1 MKPIFVFDTHMDSK
15 VYSLFLAH
23 SIQRRAVLKGAKLLF
38 IGDCTFGYP
47 TVERTNN
54 PKDKVYGLLVQF
66 YKKEEFEHFESVIIH
81 TRSNWKCS
89 KKKVIVRDDQ
99 GNDVNSYIYIL
110 RPYTKDRGTR
120 HWRLEVPL
128 KECFELMLRVY
139 RDKNFPVKYLYKALT
154 EAIKDYYEIDNLAN

>member
-1 MKPIFVFDTHMDSK
+1 M
-15 VYSLFLAH
+15 
-23 SIQRRAVLKGAKLLF
+23 KGAKLLF

-66 YKKEEFEHFESVIIH
+66 YKKEEFEHFENAIIH

-89 KKKVIVRDDQ
+89 KKKVVVRDDQ

-128 KECFELMLRVY
+128 KECFESMLRAY
-139 RDKNFPVKYLYKALT
+139 HDKNFPVKYLYKALT

>member
-89 KKKVIVRDDQ
+89 KKKVVVRDDQ
-99 GNDVNSYIYIL
+99 GNDVDGYIYIL

-120 HWRLEVPL
+120 HGRLEVPL
-128 KECFELMLRVY
+128 KECFELMLRAY
-139 RDKNFPVKYLYKALT
+139 KAKNFPVKYLYKALT

>member
-47 TVERTNN
+47 IVERTNN

-66 YKKEEFEHFESVIIH
+66 YKKEEFEHFENAIIH
-81 TRSNWKCS
+81 TRSNWKCL

-128 KECFELMLRVY
+128 KECFESMLRAY

>member
-66 YKKEEFEHFESVIIH
+66 YKKEEFEHFESAIIH

-89 KKKVIVRDDQ
+89 KKKVVVRDDQ

-128 KECFELMLRVY
+128 KECFELMLRAY